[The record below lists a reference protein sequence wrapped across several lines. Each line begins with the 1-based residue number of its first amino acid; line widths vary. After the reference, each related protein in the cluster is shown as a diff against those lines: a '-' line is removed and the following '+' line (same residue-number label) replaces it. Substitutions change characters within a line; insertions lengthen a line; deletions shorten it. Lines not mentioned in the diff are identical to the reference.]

1 MASIY
6 STGTVSVTNGNA
18 GVTGT
23 GTAWALGLVAGG
35 MFTRLGVAVPILSV
49 TDDTNLTLAYPWPG
63 ATAAG
68 AAYAIA
74 LENSNAADIVD
85 LNRTLSRVLV
95 TLSLAGVHPNA
106 SGTIA
111 ERDAIVLTSDDEG
124 FFFLHA
130 ELGIAFAFYRWS
142 GTAWEGPF
150 PVADAAAGGPVS
162 SLVAGANVTIDST
175 NPAIPVISAS
185 GTPVQTAVH
194 AAASKATPVDAD
206 EMALVDSAASFGLKK
221 LTWANLKAGVLA
233 YFNGTAKA
241 TPVAADRVYIGDSA
255 ALNAVKYSTW
265 TQILAAIFG
274 TAALKNTGTSG
285 NNVPLLDGANLFSGT
300 TLLTDTLSISTNNQ
314 GLQITSY
321 TSTPTSGPI
330 IAQRARGTSTSPTA
344 VQSGDTLAGIS
355 ARGYGATA
363 FSTLGRAGFTFR
375 ASENWSDTA
384 QGTDMILETTANGG
398 VTRAV
403 RLTVNTGLV
412 MTGATGGDKGAGTIN
427 ATAVYDDNTLLTCM
441 ALSKEFIAEGAVDL
455 EKWDAMV
462 PDLVIPEAVNQAPVL
477 VDVEVEKTVDV
488 ETDDGLVRR
497 SVSSIERR
505 AAVDLVPVWDE
516 AGNGIDAIEVP
527 LTETVTTPAVTV
539 SRVHGTARVFKAML
553 DDGFDPRD
561 PEQYFAR
568 LLADEA
574 LPGMPTQA
582 DWQHND
588 LSIGDLFSRKW
599 LAVEMLAVA
608 ANVMWAKLKDHEQ
621 RLLAAGI

>member
-18 GVTGT
+18 VVTGT
-23 GTAWALGLVAGG
+23 GTAWVLALVAGG

-63 ATAAG
+63 ATAAA

-124 FFFLHA
+124 FFFMHA
-130 ELGIAFAFYRWS
+130 EIGVAFAFYRWT

-162 SLVAGANVTIDST
+162 SIAPGTGITVDNT
-175 NPAIPVISAS
+175 NPAIPVVRLANMANATIKGRTTA
-185 GTPVQTAVH
+185 GTGAPEDLTA
-194 AAASKATPVDAD
+194 AQARA
-206 EMALVDSAASFGLKK
+206 
-221 LTWANLKAGVLA
+221 VL
-233 YFNGTAKA
+233 
-241 TPVAADRVYIGDSA
+241 S
-255 ALNAVKYSTW
+255 L
-265 TQILAAIFG
+265 G

-285 NNVPLLDGANLFSGT
+285 NNIPLLDGANLFSGT
-300 TLLTDTLSISTNNQ
+300 TLLTDTLSIASNNQ

-321 TSTPTSGPI
+321 SNTPTSGPI
-330 IAQRARGTSTSPTA
+330 VAQRARGNSGAPTA
-344 VQSGDTLAGIS
+344 VLSGDVIAGIQG
-355 ARGYGATA
+355 RGYGATS

-375 ASENWSDTA
+375 ASENWSDA
-384 QGTDMILETTANGG
+384 VQGTDMIIETTTNGTL
-398 VTRAV
+398 TRTI
-403 RLTVNTGLV
+403 RLTVNNGLL

-455 EKWDAMV
+455 QKWDALV
-462 PDLVIPEAVNQAPVL
+462 PDIVIPEAVDQAPVL
-477 VDVEVEKTVDV
+477 VDVEVEKTVDI

-497 SVSSIERR
+497 SVTEIEKRP
-505 AAVDLVPVWDE
+505 AVELVPVWDQ

-527 LTETVTTPAVTV
+527 LTETITTPAVTI

-621 RLLAAGI
+621 RLLAAGL